1 MNLAENWCSG
11 ASFHALLWLGA
22 TPSILWVRC
31 ENNCWSS
38 DDIESSLI
46 DYSISTNKD
55 EYDFF
60 YGKVKEIGTTV
71 HGFCYRG
78 LWRTYRVEPVK
89 QTDKLERSEP
99 ITRPASDGN
108 ASMLIVQLH
117 QLRIKNN
124 FHRTTQ

>member
-38 DDIESSLI
+38 DGIEPSLI

-60 YGKVKEIGTTV
+60 YGKVKEKIVEVGI
-71 HGFCYRG
+71 
-78 LWRTYRVEPVK
+78 RTPTATLLPH
-89 QTDKLERSEP
+89 QTYVWLP
-99 ITRPASDGN
+99 
-108 ASMLIVQLH
+108 
-117 QLRIKNN
+117 
-124 FHRTTQ
+124 